1 MQNMV
6 TKMSKN
12 KVKVKRKREK
22 KANPDKQVCL
32 VEGQIKTL
40 IDAVR
45 GESDCDA
52 ASEYIETLDRRY
64 DEVEKKKKSKK
75 KKTVLDMILKEAEE
89 LFKE

>member
-1 MQNMV
+1 
-6 TKMSKN
+6 MSKN
-12 KVKVKRKREK
+12 KVKNDGKREK
-22 KANPDKQVCL
+22 KAKPDKRVCL

-64 DEVEKKKKSKK
+64 DEVEKKKMKK
-75 KKTVLDMILKEAEE
+75 KKSLLDAILKEAEE